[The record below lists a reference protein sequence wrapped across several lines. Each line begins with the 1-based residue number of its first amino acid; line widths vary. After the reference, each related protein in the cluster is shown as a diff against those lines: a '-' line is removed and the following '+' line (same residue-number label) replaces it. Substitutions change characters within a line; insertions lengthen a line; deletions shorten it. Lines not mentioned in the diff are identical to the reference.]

1 MIQSFKDRTPTI
13 SEKAFVAES
22 AQVIGN
28 VTIGESIV
36 LFNAVIRGDRGTIT
50 IGNDTSIQDNA
61 VIHAD
66 PQFSADIGDN
76 VTVGHAAVLHG
87 CKINSNTLIGMNSTV
102 LNGAEIG
109 SFSIV
114 GAGAVVTQSLKI
126 PERSLVLGVPGK
138 VVRDVTDEEL
148 NLIERSAEIYIE
160 LRDKYIFIESKV
172 V

>member
-1 MIQSFKDRTPTI
+1 MIHLFKNMTPKI

-36 LFNAVIRGDRGTIT
+36 MFNAVIRGDRGKII
-50 IGNDTSIQDNA
+50 IGNNTSIQDNV

-66 PQFSADIGDN
+66 PEFSTNIGDN

-87 CKINSNTLIGMNSTV
+87 CKINSNTLIGMNSTI

-114 GAGAVVTQSLKI
+114 GAGAVVTQGAKI

-138 VVRDVTDEEL
+138 VVRMVEDEEL
-148 NLIERSAEIYIE
+148 TIIKNASEVYVE
-160 LRDKYIFIESKV
+160 LRKDYLY
-172 V
+172 